1 MSMTY
6 NIKDSSGNV
15 VNTIN
20 ADEDFVKANF
30 EHYEAVTF
38 TASASQIEEDAKDWR
53 DAELKETDWVVS
65 IIDHPDHTKYIN
77 YRKALRAWP
86 STSAFPDTVPD
97 SGIKANYRLNDA

>member
-20 ADEDFVKANF
+20 ADENFVKANF
-30 EHYEAVTF
+30 KHYEVVTS
-38 TASASQIEEDAKDWR
+38 TASVSQIEEAAKDWR
-53 DAELKETDWVVS
+53 DAELKETDWVVP
-65 IIDHPDHTKYIN
+65 ITDHPDHTKYIS

-86 STSAFPDTVPD
+86 STADFPNTIPD
-97 SGIKANYRLNDA
+97 SGIKANYRLKDA